1 VFIGLSSW
9 FYRAPNS
16 FQRQLPLIVLSYTY
30 YTSCRMVRQSILCG
44 IKDSQKLALDPTLRA
59 HSLSEKQ
66 AEVRASWQALS
77 GALPA
82 RKLPAC

>member
-1 VFIGLSSW
+1 
-9 FYRAPNS
+9 
-16 FQRQLPLIVLSYTY
+16 
-30 YTSCRMVRQSILCG
+30 MVRQSILCG